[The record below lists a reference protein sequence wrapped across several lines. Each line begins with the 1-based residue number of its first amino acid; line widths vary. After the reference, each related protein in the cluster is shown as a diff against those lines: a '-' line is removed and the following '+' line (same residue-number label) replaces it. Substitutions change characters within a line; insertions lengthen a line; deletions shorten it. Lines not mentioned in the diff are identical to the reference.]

1 MTNIPHESLP
11 LARELKTYPSIERWL
26 RDKEPKTRQ
35 NYLGYM
41 IQFSQKSELTPDQF
55 LEWAKSV
62 DPVEVQDRISKMA
75 DGLKPAAKFNFQI
88 EMRSFLRHSGY
99 NSLPKSKISYTLQ
112 DWHRG
117 YKKEEIRKLL
127 GFLDSLPHKLYV
139 YAALESGFR
148 IRTVLSIRYKHIKE
162 DLEAGVIPVAI
173 RLGPEF
179 YGKKKS
185 AGFSF
190 LGERSV
196 QLIREG
202 IKNGIIKTKDE
213 SPLIPIEYAAV
224 YDAVVRAKEKA
235 GLDPKIQPNHG
246 LRKYFEDA
254 LDSARLDKD
263 KKMMIEGHFAGTR
276 AKHYTSRDWDE
287 LRKTY
292 LSAYPYIDVEGS
304 NPELETKLGN
314 WQIEKLELEK
324 RLVEKDKQIQ
334 QLQAVV
340 GVKKEEP
347 LVLHAGVVPLTDDVR
362 ELKKAVKKLF
372 EMVRKG
378 KG

>member
-1 MTNIPHESLP
+1 MTALSHENLP
-11 LARELKTYPSIERWL
+11 IAQELLKSPSVERWL

-35 NYLGYM
+35 NYLGQM
-41 IQFSQKSELTPDQF
+41 IVFSEKSEQSPEEF
-55 LEWAKSV
+55 LDWAKHV

-99 NSLPKSKISYTLQ
+99 NSLPKSKITYTVQ

-148 IRTVLSIRYKHIKE
+148 IRTVLSIKYKHIKE
-162 DLEAGVIPVAI
+162 DFEAGIVPVAI

-196 QLIREG
+196 ALIKEG

-224 YDAVVRAKEKA
+224 YDAVVRAREKA
-235 GLDPKIQPNHG
+235 GLDKKIQPNHG

-254 LDSARLDKD
+254 LDAARIDQNQKA
-263 KKMMIEGHFAGTR
+263 MIEGRFAGTR

-287 LRKTY
+287 LRKVY
-292 LSAYPYIDVEGS
+292 REAYPQIDVDTA
-304 NPELETKLGN
+304 NPELATRLVSQDDKLAS
-314 WQIEKLELEK
+314 LEL
-324 RLVEKDKQIQ
+324 RISQLTAQVEG
-334 QLQAVV
+334 LL
-340 GVKKEEP
+340 KE
-347 LVLHAGVVPLTDDVR
+347 R
-362 ELKKAVKKLF
+362 N
-372 EMVRKG
+372 RK
-378 KG
+378 

>member
-1 MTNIPHESLP
+1 MTNIPHENLP
-11 LARELKTYPSIERWL
+11 IARELLQSPSVERWL
-26 RDKEPKTRQ
+26 RDKMPKTRQ
-35 NYLGYM
+35 NYLGGM
-41 IQFSQKSELTPDQF
+41 IQFSQRSEQSPEEF
-55 LEWAKSV
+55 LDWAKRV

-99 NSLPKSKISYTLQ
+99 NSLPKSKITYTVQ

-117 YKKEEIRKLL
+117 YKKEEVRKLL
-127 GFLDSLPHKLYV
+127 SFLDSLPHKLYV
-139 YAALESGFR
+139 YVAVESGFR
-148 IRTVLSIRYKHIKE
+148 IRTVLSIKYKHIRE
-162 DLEAGVIPVAI
+162 DLEAGVVPVAI

-224 YDAVVRAKEKA
+224 YDAVVRAREKA
-235 GLDPKIQPNHG
+235 GLDKKIQPNHG

-254 LDSARLDKD
+254 LDAARVDKER
-263 KKMMIEGHFAGTR
+263 KMMIEGHFAGSR

-287 LRKTY
+287 LRKVY
-292 LSAYPYIDVEGS
+292 REAYPQIDVDTT
-304 NPELETKLGN
+304 NPELAT
-314 WQIEKLELEK
+314 
-324 RLVEKDKQIQ
+324 RLVSQDDKLATLERRIT
-334 QLQAVV
+334 QLTLQV
-340 GVKKEEP
+340 EE
-347 LVLHAGVVPLTDDVR
+347 LLR
-362 ELKKAVKKLF
+362 E
-372 EMVRKG
+372 RKG
-378 KG
+378 K